1 MKHTHHIMPRH
12 AGGSDDPSNL
22 VELTITEHAVAHK
35 KLYEEYG
42 REEDKLAWLGLSG
55 MIDKEEI
62 IRRQLSLASKKGN
75 TGRKRHDLA
84 EYNRGE
90 GRKYNGG
97 GWNKGIPRT
106 EEEKKLMSE
115 RRKGKGGVKGKVI
128 SEEQKK
134 KQSEAMKGRTPW
146 NKGKPRSEETKRKI
160 SETRKR
166 NAINKQKNEE

>member
-1 MKHTHHIMPRH
+1 MKHTHHIIPRH

-22 VELTITEHAVAHK
+22 VELTITEHAEAHK

-62 IRRQLSLASKKGN
+62 IRQQCSLAAKKGN
-75 TGRKRHDLA
+75 TGRKRPDLS
-84 EYNRGE
+84 EYNKSE

-106 EEEKKLMSE
+106 KEEKKLMSE

-134 KQSEAMKGRTPW
+134 KQSESMKGKIPW
-146 NKGKPRSEETKRKI
+146 NKDKPRSEETKRKI

-166 NAINKQKNEE
+166 NAINKKNEE

>member
-1 MKHTHHIMPRH
+1 M
-12 AGGSDDPSNL
+12 GGTDDPSNL
-22 VELTITEHAVAHK
+22 IELSVEEHAEAHK

-42 REEDKLAWLGLSG
+42 REEDKLAWMGLAG
-55 MIDKEEI
+55 MIGKEEI

-75 TGRKRHDLA
+75 TGRKRPDLS
-84 EYNRGE
+84 EYNKGE
-90 GRKYNGG
+90 GKKYNGG

-106 EEEKKLMSE
+106 EEEKKKMSE

-160 SETRKR
+160 SESRKR
-166 NAINKQKNEE
+166 NAINKKNER

>member
-1 MKHTHHIMPRH
+1 MKHTHHIIPRH

-22 VELTITEHAVAHK
+22 VELTITEHAEAHK

-42 REEDKLAWLGLSG
+42 KEEDRLAWLGLAG

-62 IRRQLSLASKKGN
+62 IRQQCSLASKKGN
-75 TGRKRHDLA
+75 TGRKRPDLS

-90 GRKYNGG
+90 GRNYNGG
-97 GWNKGIPRT
+97 GWNKGVPRT

-134 KQSEAMKGRTPW
+134 KQSEAMKGKPAW

-166 NAINKQKNEE
+166 NALNKKK

>member
-1 MKHTHHIMPRH
+1 MKHTHHIIPRH

-22 VELTITEHAVAHK
+22 VELTITEHAEAHK

-42 REEDKLAWLGLSG
+42 KEEDKLAWLGLAG

-62 IRRQLSLASKKGN
+62 IRQQCSLAAKKGN
-75 TGRKRHDLA
+75 IGRKRPDLA
-84 EYNRGE
+84 EYNIGE

-134 KQSEAMKGRTPW
+134 KQSESMKGKTPW

-166 NAINKQKNEE
+166 NAINKKNEE

>member
-1 MKHTHHIMPRH
+1 MKHTHHIIPRH
-12 AGGSDDPSNL
+12 AGGSDDLSNL
-22 VELTITEHAVAHK
+22 IELTITEHAEAHK

-42 REEDKLAWLGLSG
+42 KEEDRLAWLGLAG

-62 IRRQLSLASKKGN
+62 IRQQCSLAAKKGN
-75 TGRKRHDLA
+75 TGRKRPDLS

-90 GRKYNGG
+90 GRNYNGG
-97 GWNKGIPRT
+97 GWNKGVPMS
-106 EEEKKLMSE
+106 EETKKLMSE

-134 KQSEAMKGRTPW
+134 KQSEAMKGKPAW

-166 NAINKQKNEE
+166 NLINKKK

>member
-1 MKHTHHIMPRH
+1 MKHTHHIIPRH

-22 VELTITEHAVAHK
+22 IELTITEHAEAHK
-35 KLYEEYG
+35 KLYEEYSK
-42 REEDKLAWLGLSG
+42 EEDRLAWLGLAG

-62 IRRQLSLASKKGN
+62 IRQQCSLASKKGN
-75 TGRKRHDLA
+75 TGRKRPDLS

-90 GRKYNGG
+90 GRNYNGG
-97 GWNKGIPRT
+97 GWNKGVPRT

-134 KQSEAMKGRTPW
+134 KQSEAMKGKPAW

-166 NAINKQKNEE
+166 NALNKKNED